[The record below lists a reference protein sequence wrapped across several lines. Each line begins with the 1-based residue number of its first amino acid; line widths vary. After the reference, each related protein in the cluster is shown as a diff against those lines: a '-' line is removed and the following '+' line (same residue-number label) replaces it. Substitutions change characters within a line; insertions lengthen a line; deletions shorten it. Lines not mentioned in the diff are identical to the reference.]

1 MTLPARLL
9 VDRELPDEDT
19 ARQAMRADEPIDD
32 DHLEQAV
39 VQTESSID
47 AWTDRDRYADS
58 DEGSALPYFS

>member
-47 AWTDRDRYADS
+47 A
-58 DEGSALPYFS
+58 